1 MKINSEHILKPRNI
15 KIEEHNDRNY
25 HHLIKSQVHNIMRK
39 SDTTIWFQDWEYHHH
54 EWMAQ
59 VSEISWK
66 VGDTDE
72 QS

>member
-39 SDTTIWFQDWEYHHH
+39 SDTTIWFQDWEYHRLKYQKYP
-54 EWMAQ
+54 EK
-59 VSEISWK
+59 SEIF
-66 VGDTDE
+66 TDE